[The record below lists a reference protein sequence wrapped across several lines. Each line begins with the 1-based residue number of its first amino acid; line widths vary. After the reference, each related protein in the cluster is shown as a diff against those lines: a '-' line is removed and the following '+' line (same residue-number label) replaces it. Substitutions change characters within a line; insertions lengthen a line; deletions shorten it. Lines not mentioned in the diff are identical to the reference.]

1 MGGCVSGKRMYP
13 SQEVAEE
20 VLIESWTRYG
30 YSGGNG
36 PISVYLCDDCGQFH
50 LTSRGPVNSRL
61 SEALQNGKI
70 DRQKEAD
77 RWSERFK
84 RK

>member
-1 MGGCVSGKRMYP
+1 MDHCVSGKRMYP

-20 VLIESWTRYG
+20 VLIESWTRYH
-30 YSGGNG
+30 YSGGKG
-36 PISVYLCDDCGQFH
+36 PISVYQCDDCGRFH
-50 LTSRGPVNSRL
+50 LTSQGTMNKRL

-70 DRQKEAD
+70 DRQKEANK
-77 RWSERFK
+77 WTERFK